1 MGHGP
6 LDLVDAMRAS
16 ERPAER
22 SGLPSVAGCVFPR
35 GMSLLSTCLRTK
47 ENTMGQIIAS
57 ASMSLDGYIA
67 KSDNDYWSVV

>member
-1 MGHGP
+1 
-6 LDLVDAMRAS
+6 
-16 ERPAER
+16 
-22 SGLPSVAGCVFPR
+22 
-35 GMSLLSTCLRTK
+35 MSLLSTCLRTK